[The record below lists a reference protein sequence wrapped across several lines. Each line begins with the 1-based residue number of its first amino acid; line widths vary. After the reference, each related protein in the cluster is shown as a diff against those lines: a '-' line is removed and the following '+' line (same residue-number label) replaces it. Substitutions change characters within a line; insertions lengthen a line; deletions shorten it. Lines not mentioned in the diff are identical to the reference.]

1 MKNAPRLL
9 IVFAALFAL
18 AAPVT
23 ALGAILGR
31 DDPLGTPQNPLS
43 APPMDPA
50 AVAAAAEKGHLNEAR
65 APQLEPDEAQEA
77 EHPCKLVTAA
87 EASAL
92 FGAQVADPIEAPLGP
107 SCIFRS
113 REREDFVSIALQQM
127 EEKHLEPLIRDRDK
141 LDVDRLTGYCGP
153 GEGSNLLV
161 PLSSGRVLT
170 IEGGAG
176 GCELAKAFAFQALG
190 RISRR

>member
-1 MKNAPRLL
+1 MMKAPRLF
-9 IVFAALFAL
+9 IVLAALIAL

-23 ALGAILGR
+23 AVAAFLGP
-31 DDPLGTPQNPLS
+31 DDPLGSPQNPLS

-50 AVAAAAEKGHLNEAR
+50 TVAAATQKGHLNEAR
-65 APQLEPDEAQEA
+65 APQLEPDEAQQA

-87 EASAL
+87 EASGL
-92 FGAQVADPIEAPLGP
+92 FGAQVGDPIEAPLGP

-113 REREDFVSIALQQM
+113 GQREDFVSVALQRM
-127 EEKHLEPLIRDRDK
+127 EEKHLAPLIRDRDK

-153 GEGSNLLV
+153 GEASNLLV

-176 GCELAKAFAFQALG
+176 GCELAKAFALKALG
-190 RISRR
+190 RLSRR